1 MSKKPKLNKY
11 HYQQMLDRIDTI
23 SNVVDN
29 NLQQHPV
36 AKIHT
41 DIKDHIAKANDEL
54 FKASLLT
61 KTIYNKMA
69 KDPYVSWLQ
78 GGIIRISSSGY
89 RMNCLMRTG
98 LSSIYPCLP
107 WLETPSDVNLVK
119 FCGLNAIHAKHA

>member
-23 SNVVDN
+23 SMVVDN
-29 NLQQHPV
+29 NLQQHLV

-54 FKASLLT
+54 FKAALLT

-69 KDPYVSWLQ
+69 KDPNEYDDVENTEYDS
-78 GGIIRISSSGY
+78 ISV
-89 RMNCLMRTG
+89 
-98 LSSIYPCLP
+98 PK
-107 WLETPSDVNLVK
+107 ETEYNDDDYDY
-119 FCGLNAIHAKHA
+119 

>member
-41 DIKDHIAKANDEL
+41 DNKDHIAKANDEL

-69 KDPYVSWLQ
+69 KDPNEYDDVENTEYDS
-78 GGIIRISSSGY
+78 ISV
-89 RMNCLMRTG
+89 
-98 LSSIYPCLP
+98 PK
-107 WLETPSDVNLVK
+107 ETEYNDDDYDY
-119 FCGLNAIHAKHA
+119 